1 MREKDNLLGKM
12 NEKIQM
18 LERLL
23 RLPEKLEEHNMKK
36 GEQAKREAAE
46 RGSKPLAQKVKELQ
60 HKSEN
65 QERVFEV
72 LRVKMTEEL
81 NERKKASTGTGEGSF
96 HSGEG
101 MFLQCPLRL

>member
-1 MREKDNLLGKM
+1 M
-12 NEKIQM
+12 Q
-18 LERLL
+18 
-23 RLPEKLEEHNMKK
+23 
-36 GEQAKREAAE
+36 Q
-46 RGSKPLAQKVKELQ
+46 
-60 HKSEN
+60 KSEN

-96 HSGEG
+96 HSGVG